1 MSDAPTRTGEKVG
14 WTAGWIGAFVWVL
27 VLSLVFLGQG
37 DTAHG
42 LAGITLT
49 LVAAGLIVLL
59 APWRFP
65 ATRYWKLML
74 APLGAFVLSLLW
86 AAWAFGGLDGSGLAW
101 WNVAWLL
108 PLSIPM
114 LILGR
119 KRWIDG

>member
-1 MSDAPTRTGEKVG
+1 MSEASPRTGEKVG
-14 WTAGWIGAFVWVL
+14 WAAGWTGAFVWVL

-37 DTAHG
+37 ETAQG
-42 LAGITLT
+42 LAGVALT
-49 LVAAGLIVLL
+49 LGAAAGIVFF

-74 APLGAFVLSLLW
+74 VPLGAFLLSILW
-86 AAWAFGGLDGSGLAW
+86 GAWAFGGLDDGGLAW

-114 LILGR
+114 LVLGR
-119 KRWIDG
+119 KRWDGG